1 MKKIAFLGFVLALGT
16 ASVLTSCSKYEE
28 GSKFTLLSK
37 KNRLTNDWKLTAV
50 ADSNGTS
57 LDMSGLSSTMSL
69 ADDGTFTGNAN
80 LTLFGQP
87 VYNYDFT
94 GNWEFTDEKET
105 LTLSTLTIDGLT
117 LTSPE
122 VSKTT
127 IVRLAKDELK
137 VRDEETKQVSTY
149 IPQ

>member
-28 GSKFTLLSK
+28 GPKLTLLSK

-57 LDMSGLSSTMSL
+57 LDMTGVSTTMSL
-69 ADDGTFTGNAN
+69 ENDGAFSGNSN
-80 LTLFGQP
+80 YTVLGQT
-87 VYNYDFT
+87 VFNYDVT
-94 GNWEFTDEKET
+94 GTWEFTDDKET
-105 LTLSTLTIDGLT
+105 LTLTTLTVNTQPTND
-117 LTSPE
+117 
-122 VSKTT
+122 VSKLT
-127 IVRLAKDELK
+127 IVRLAKDEMK

-149 IPQ
+149 TAQ

>member
-57 LDMSGLSSTMSL
+57 LDMTGFSTTMSL
-69 ADDGTFTGNAN
+69 ADDGTFSGNSSYTM
-80 LTLFGQP
+80 LGQTI
-87 VYNYDFT
+87 YDFDVT
-94 GNWEFTDEKET
+94 GTWEFTDEKET
-105 LTLSTLTIDGLT
+105 LTLNTLTVDGVT
-117 LTSPE
+117 LPTADVVKS
-122 VSKTT
+122 T

-149 IPQ
+149 TAQ

>member
-28 GSKFTLLSK
+28 GSKFTVLSK
-37 KNRLTNDWKLTAV
+37 KNRLTNDWKLSAV
-50 ADSNGTS
+50 EDSNGAS
-57 LDMSGLSSTMSL
+57 LDMIGSTTMSL
-69 ADDGTFTGNAN
+69 DNDGTFSGNSNYTA
-80 LTLFGQP
+80 FGQ
-87 VYNYDFT
+87 VFNFDVT
-94 GNWEFTDEKET
+94 GTWEFTDEKET

>member
-28 GSKFTLLSK
+28 GPKLTLLSK
-37 KNRLTNDWKLTAV
+37 KNRLSNDWKLSAI
-50 ADSNGTS
+50 ADSNGTT
-57 LDMSGLSSTMSL
+57 LDMTGFSTTMSL
-69 ADDGTFTGNAN
+69 DKDGTFSGNSN
-80 LTLFGQP
+80 YTVLGQQ
-87 VYNYDFT
+87 VFNYDVT
-94 GNWEFTDEKET
+94 GTWELTDSKET
-105 LTLSTLTIDGLT
+105 LTIRTNTINTQTLPT
-117 LTSPE
+117 PE
-122 VSKTT
+122 VSIST